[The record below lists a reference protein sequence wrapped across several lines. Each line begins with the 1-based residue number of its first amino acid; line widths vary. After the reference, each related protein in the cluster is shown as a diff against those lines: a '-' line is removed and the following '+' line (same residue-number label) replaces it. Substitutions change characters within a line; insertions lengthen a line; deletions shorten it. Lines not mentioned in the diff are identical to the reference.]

1 LVNDSPPP
9 GSAES
14 ATVWPD
20 PDAAGAEV
28 LVVDDLLEFPH
39 AANSM
44 AAATEAIAVRPGMP
58 GRLVVSMLAT
68 LGLDQARR

>member
-9 GSAES
+9 GSAET

-20 PDAAGAEV
+20 PDAAGVEV
-28 LVVDDLLEFPH
+28 LVVDGLLEFPH

-44 AAATEAIAVRPGMP
+44 AAATEATAAKPGMP

-68 LGLDQARR
+68 LRLDRSRR